1 MWNSRGWRVVYC
13 PDCEQVRRET
23 PALREGGAGADRF
36 GQLQCQRCG
45 ALLPAHAS
53 AAALLAKLK
62 QLARFGL
69 TERGAVARPSRGSQ

>member
-1 MWNSRGWRVVYC
+1 VYC
-13 PDCEQVRRET
+13 PDCERLRREA

-53 AAALLAKLK
+53 GAELLAKLK

-69 TERGAVARPSRGSQ
+69 TERHAVAGPSKESS

>member
-1 MWNSRGWRVVYC
+1 VYC
-13 PDCEQVRRET
+13 PDCERLRRET
-23 PALREGGAGADRF
+23 PRLREGGAGADRF

-53 AAALLAKLK
+53 SAELLAKLK

-69 TERGAVARPSRGSQ
+69 TERRGVAGRPERAG

>member
-1 MWNSRGWRVVYC
+1 VYC
-13 PDCEQVRRET
+13 PDCERLRREE

-45 ALLPAHAS
+45 ALLPAHGS
-53 AAALLAKLK
+53 AAELVAKLK

-69 TERGAVARPSRGSQ
+69 TEKRALAEPSKGSN

>member
-1 MWNSRGWRVVYC
+1 MYC
-13 PDCEQVRRET
+13 LDCERLRRDV
-23 PALREGGAGADRF
+23 PQLREGGAGADRF

-53 AAALLAKLK
+53 AAELLAKLK

-69 TERGAVARPSRGSQ
+69 TEAGATESSSEGSR

>member
-1 MWNSRGWRVVYC
+1 VYC
-13 PDCEQVRRET
+13 PDCERLRRET

-53 AAALLAKLK
+53 GTELLAKLK

-69 TERGAVARPSRGSQ
+69 TERHTVAGPSKGSS

>member
-1 MWNSRGWRVVYC
+1 MHC
-13 PDCEQVRRET
+13 PDCERLRQEA

-53 AAALLAKLK
+53 GVELLAKLK

-69 TERGAVARPSRGSQ
+69 TEKHAVAGRSEGSN